1 MLDLKSLYFSL
12 VVYLL
17 LTILVVSFSVFN
29 FIIFYLIFE
38 FSLIPTLFL
47 ILGWGYQ
54 PERIQAGIYIMIYT
68 IIGSL
73 PLLARLVFVLASFG
87 TTFIYFNI
95 DMVSIFY
102 NNFFFLFMI
111 IAFIIK
117 MPIYYRHLWLPKAHV
132 EAPVSGSIILAGVL
146 LKLGGYGLFRV
157 GYIMPYQFFCVS
169 SVFIRVSI

>member
-1 MLDLKSLYFSL
+1 MG
-12 VVYLL
+12 
-17 LTILVVSFSVFN
+17 N

-68 IIGSL
+68 IIGPL

-87 TTFIYFNI
+87 TTFIYFNT

-132 EAPVSGSIILAGVL
+132 EAPVSGSIYAELPIYATP
-146 LKLGGYGLFRV
+146 KHKE
-157 GYIMPYQFFCVS
+157 
-169 SVFIRVSI
+169 IREPKCA